1 MLEGG
6 KEGFMVKNIPPEGCE
21 ALVTPLTL
29 LSSFIPAGEAL
40 TPSSYHILPYNV
52 LKSVVMSSWLRIN
65 C

>member
-1 MLEGG
+1 
-6 KEGFMVKNIPPEGCE
+6 MVKNIPPEGCE